1 MNQDL
6 NKYKFRAECA
16 LDASI
21 FKSLFDNEIQDLNVE
36 HDVELPDVYVDF
48 QSELS
53 LNEIKKTLRPF
64 AILKTGRKP
73 WTRNNNISRVNS
85 YRKDMNEEPK
95 SRVKATNKNK

>member
-21 FKSLFDNEIQDLNVE
+21 FFSFFDNEMHDVNIE

-53 LNEIKKTLRPF
+53 LSEIKKTLRPF
-64 AILKTGRKP
+64 AKSEDLHVVYETLALQKNYTGE
-73 WTRNNNISRVNS
+73 RN
-85 YRKDMNEEPK
+85 YEL
-95 SRVKATNKNK
+95 A